1 MVEKSEGI
9 FSFSFFCGYNLRLLQ
24 GIRLTLVRAFVNVYR
39 KLMRIGIEM
48 VRAC

>member
-1 MVEKSEGI
+1 MGGREVGGN
-9 FSFSFFCGYNLRLLQ
+9 FFFFFFLRLLP